1 MDVEEALPF
10 DNCESPERRPA
21 RAAILRGS
29 VKSDD
34 PVHSQPSGER
44 PFSGLPKTLA
54 SAAREVSVG
63 TLASLLVL
71 VMNVGSAGIV
81 FHEADESDALHAL
94 NGNVADAVTICLLCT
109 TVGGLAISLSSGV
122 PALVSADAFMG
133 AFYVTLARNVI
144 GGHPEAAFGTV
155 VVAIAFCSALQGVA
169 FYLLG
174 AARVGRAV
182 QFVPT
187 PVVSGYLASIGYLLL
202 NGTSSM
208 LTGCT
213 LGSVGCLAAAPAL
226 PHTVIVV

>member
-1 MDVEEALPF
+1 MRACVQSRPPRLASSVRSCVNGDVLVDTRKVAINIASASTNTKMDVEEALPF
-10 DNCESPERRPA
+10 DQNSEPKSSSHM
-21 RAAILRGS
+21 LQGT

-34 PVHSQPSGER
+34 PVHSALPAQQGER
-44 PFSGLPKTLA
+44 PFNGWPTTLA

-81 FHEADESDALHAL
+81 FHEADESYALHAL

-109 TVGGLAISLSSGV
+109 AVGGMAISLSSGV

-133 AFYVTLARNVI
+133 AFYVTLARNII
-144 GGHPEAAFGTV
+144 GRQPEAAFGTV
-155 VVAIAFCSALQGVA
+155 VVSIAICSALQGFA

-187 PVVSGYLASIGYLLL
+187 PVI
-202 NGTSSM
+202 
-208 LTGCT
+208 
-213 LGSVGCLAAAPAL
+213 
-226 PHTVIVV
+226 